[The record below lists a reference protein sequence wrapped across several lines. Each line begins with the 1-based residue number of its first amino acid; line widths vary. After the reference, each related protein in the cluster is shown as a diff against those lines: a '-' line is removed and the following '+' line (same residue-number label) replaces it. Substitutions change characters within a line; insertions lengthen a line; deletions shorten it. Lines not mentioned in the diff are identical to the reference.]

1 MKLLKTNAFIDNVY
15 SCSFVSI
22 VAKKIRKLDSGT
34 ESRRFNLLLA
44 EEANV
49 ADVACCLR
57 DRLGLPQHIQLELP
71 QDLQSLQGEVH
82 VQVPAT
88 ALMRLPE
95 EVEPVPA
102 SAVLNTELAHERAL
116 MAWTRT
122 SLATTKM
129 MFCFAFVPIAYDK
142 RFKISYSMILSIAL
156 VVVATLALLVG
167 WQRYHQVKQ
176 LGMLRARRIDVRP
189 AFFCVILYVVLCC
202 GCVFLKF

>member
-1 MKLLKTNAFIDNVY
+1 MP
-15 SCSFVSI
+15 VS
-22 VAKKIRKLDSGT
+22 VHCHAHA

-167 WQRYHQVKQ
+167 WQRYHQ
-176 LGMLRARRIDVRP
+176 LRQSGLWFLQKLSEPRIATPPVE
-189 AFFCVILYVVLCC
+189 AASKHLYFGLQNPD
-202 GCVFLKF
+202 KI